1 MNQNIKFDND
11 AAAWSDGKY
20 VTFNYSFLIFD
31 LRIKV
36 TLSKKTNQLNLT
48 VMWLYKVVPNIRRI
62 EFSSA
67 AALKQIC
74 GI

>member
-1 MNQNIKFDND
+1 MIQNIKFDND

-20 VTFNYSFLIFD
+20 VTSNSFLIFD

>member
-1 MNQNIKFDND
+1 MIQNIKLDND

-20 VTFNYSFLIFD
+20 VTFNSFLIFD

>member
-1 MNQNIKFDND
+1 MIQNIKFDND